1 VDTYEIHISANNDKL
16 SIKQSSLILTRK
28 TKIFPKGSF
37 DPDYEATKKED
48 TSTRTRTQSAVE
60 RPSPTIKQRSLSV
73 TETVVI
79 SGPMSHQQIKIKQ
92 EDSISNKNTT
102 NFPKSVNKPQ
112 SIVRHSQTITK
123 TIETKIERDSEDSKQ
138 EMEDT
143 KEEMEDYS
151 FTKEITQ
158 LMNMGFNDRAT
169 NLKVLKKNKGNF
181 VNTVTELVSLM

>member
-1 VDTYEIHISANNDKL
+1 LYDIHRQL
-16 SIKQSSLILTRK
+16 L
-28 TKIFPKGSF
+28 
-37 DPDYEATKKED
+37 
-48 TSTRTRTQSAVE
+48 
-60 RPSPTIKQRSLSV
+60 
-73 TETVVI
+73 
-79 SGPMSHQQIKIKQ
+79 
-92 EDSISNKNTT
+92 
-102 NFPKSVNKPQ
+102 
-112 SIVRHSQTITK
+112 K